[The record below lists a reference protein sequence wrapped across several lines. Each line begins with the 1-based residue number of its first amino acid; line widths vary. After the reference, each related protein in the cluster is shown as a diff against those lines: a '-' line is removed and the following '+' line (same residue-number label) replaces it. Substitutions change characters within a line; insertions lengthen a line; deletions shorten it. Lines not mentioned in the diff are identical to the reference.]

1 MAGTEMFMPMWSAQL
16 RMKTWL
22 RMDTL
27 VLAESEPGMYLFIF
41 QNPTSSPY
49 LRWCPHGWFQVFNWK
64 FGCIRAYVTSW
75 FSMLPPKITFYSI
88 FDGSVE
94 CTSHA
99 RFRFHCNRNRTSVIP
114 SFRVGGGAAAMSR
127 LLFDLGVVQGEWG
140 TKGGL
145 SGVDFQVVKLSSC
158 HAVKFDPWNLEHAE
172 KLIPWH

>member
-1 MAGTEMFMPMWSAQL
+1 MYLNILSLIGTLLLVISHVFSQIVIQTL
-16 RMKTWL
+16 KKV
-22 RMDTL
+22 TL

-99 RFRFHCNRNRTSVIP
+99 RFRFHCNRNRTSV
-114 SFRVGGGAAAMSR
+114 SQVLAVMGRVYKSYIRGCDAFQQHR
-127 LLFDLGVVQGEWG
+127 L
-140 TKGGL
+140 
-145 SGVDFQVVKLSSC
+145 
-158 HAVKFDPWNLEHAE
+158 H
-172 KLIPWH
+172 

>member
-1 MAGTEMFMPMWSAQL
+1 MCNNLVCLIHLKQTLNERKHFQSCPKSLGHIQA
-16 RMKTWL
+16 
-22 RMDTL
+22 TL

-99 RFRFHCNRNRTSVIP
+99 RFRFHCNRNRTSVTCLYAIFCYITNALQYRSTTLAGCVNVFLAIHSYVP
-114 SFRVGGGAAAMSR
+114 VYVGIDTA
-127 LLFDLGVVQGEWG
+127 
-140 TKGGL
+140 T
-145 SGVDFQVVKLSSC
+145 
-158 HAVKFDPWNLEHAE
+158 
-172 KLIPWH
+172 

>member
-1 MAGTEMFMPMWSAQL
+1 MVAEKSPKIQILVVQNNEVLLHYFNALLHILNLVFHNCYYSKIL
-16 RMKTWL
+16 VFRRVSRL
-22 RMDTL
+22 LDTL

-75 FSMLPPKITFYSI
+75 FSMFPPKITFYSI

-99 RFRFHCNRNRTSVIP
+99 RFRFHCNRNRTSV
-114 SFRVGGGAAAMSR
+114 
-127 LLFDLGVVQGEWG
+127 LLL
-140 TKGGL
+140 
-145 SGVDFQVVKLSSC
+145 
-158 HAVKFDPWNLEHAE
+158 
-172 KLIPWH
+172 